1 MSFNVE
7 DQTAEVERVR
17 GVIVRPGRGTE
28 GSKEPLRFIGEA
40 MAAIWDD
47 MRIKDSLQSR
57 LRERQ

>member
-7 DQTAEVERVR
+7 DQRTGVECEG

-28 GSKEPLRFIGEA
+28 ASREPLRFIGEA

-47 MRIKDSLQSR
+47 VRIKDSLQSR
-57 LRERQ
+57 FRERQ